1 MESDSNIKNSLF
13 CFGYGYCCDYLG
25 LNLQKSDNWRVAGTT
40 RDKSKRELM
49 KERGI
54 KSYLFDYQ
62 KPLVDPQLFLRDV
75 THILIS
81 TPPSDMGDPTFLM
94 HAEDILNAPNLK
106 WVGYL
111 SSTAVY
117 GNRDGEMVD
126 ELSEVRPTSQ
136 RGTRRKTAE
145 EQWRT
150 LGRTEGLPIHTF
162 RIAGIYGPSRSA
174 LDTVRARAA
183 RRIVKEGQVFS
194 RVHVDDI
201 VNVLKASMLDPDPGA
216 VYNICDDEAAPSH
229 EVITYACEL
238 LDIEPPP
245 LIPFEEANL
254 PPIAQSFYLDNKR
267 TSNEKIKRELGV
279 KLLHP
284 DFKSG
289 LRACLEGEKQIK
301 RNFRSNWNAGSLAA
315 QE

>member
-1 MESDSNIKNSLF
+1 MESNSDHKNSLF

-25 LNLQKSDNWRVAGTT
+25 HELQKRGDWRIAGTT
-40 RDKSKRELM
+40 RDKNKRAMM
-49 KERGI
+49 KEQGI
-54 KSYLFDYQ
+54 KAFLFDYE
-62 KPLVDPQLFLRDV
+62 KPLVDPHHFLKDV

-81 TPPSDMGDPTFLM
+81 TPPNDNGDPTYLM
-94 HAEDILNAPNLK
+94 HVEDILEAPNLK

-117 GNRDGEMVD
+117 GNRDGELVD

-136 RGTRRKTAE
+136 RGSRRAKAE

-150 LGRTEGLPIHTF
+150 LGRTRGLPIHTF
-162 RIAGIYGPSRSA
+162 RIAGIYGAGRSA
-174 LDTVRARAA
+174 LDTVRAGIA

-201 VNVLKASMLDPDPGA
+201 TQCLLASMLDPDPGA
-216 VYNICDDEAAPSH
+216 VYNISDDEAAPSH

-238 LDIEPPP
+238 LGIEPPP
-245 LIPFEEANL
+245 VVMFEDANL

-267 TSNEKIKRELGV
+267 TSNEKIKRELGI
-279 KLLHP
+279 KLFHP

-289 LRACLEGEKQIK
+289 LRACLEDEKQTQK
-301 RNFRSNWNAGSLAA
+301 NFRTHWNAGSLAA
-315 QE
+315 QD